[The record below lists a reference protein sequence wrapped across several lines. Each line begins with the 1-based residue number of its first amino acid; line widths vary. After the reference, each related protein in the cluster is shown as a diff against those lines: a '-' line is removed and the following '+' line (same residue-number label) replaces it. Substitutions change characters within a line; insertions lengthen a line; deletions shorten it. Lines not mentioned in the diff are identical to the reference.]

1 MWKEIV
7 SRQESLDYF
16 KEIQTCQTQT
26 SEHTEKDLLLCDGL
40 SKLCDL
46 ARLAIPLYQTT
57 HSVDLTSHNLSDPKS
72 EELDVFNTVLVNPS
86 DFAMLCHML
95 GGPYLIPAHSQ
106 FLMSDIT
113 FLQPLIDTKPSSGYN
128 LIVIDPPWS
137 NGSVRRSKRY
147 SSLQYS
153 DMMKLPIRRLVAS
166 HALIVMWTT
175 NHPKHIEFV
184 KTTLFSHWSIK
195 FKAEWHWMKAR
206 RR

>member
-1 MWKEIV
+1 MVESPRPANNEELVLLWKEIV

-137 NGSVRRSKRY
+137 NGSVRRSKR
-147 SSLQYS
+147 
-153 DMMKLPIRRLVAS
+153 
-166 HALIVMWTT
+166 W
-175 NHPKHIEFV
+175 
-184 KTTLFSHWSIK
+184 
-195 FKAEWHWMKAR
+195 AR
-206 RR
+206 NN

>member
-1 MWKEIV
+1 M
-7 SRQESLDYF
+7 
-16 KEIQTCQTQT
+16 
-26 SEHTEKDLLLCDGL
+26 GL
-40 SKLCDL
+40 SEDQNGGQEIINDMCTCLCCC
-46 ARLAIPLYQTT
+46 
-57 HSVDLTSHNLSDPKS
+57 
-72 EELDVFNTVLVNPS
+72 FN
-86 DFAMLCHML
+86 
-95 GGPYLIPAHSQ
+95 
-106 FLMSDIT
+106 
-113 FLQPLIDTKPSSGYN
+113 GY
-128 LIVIDPPWS
+128 
-137 NGSVRRSKRY
+137 RY